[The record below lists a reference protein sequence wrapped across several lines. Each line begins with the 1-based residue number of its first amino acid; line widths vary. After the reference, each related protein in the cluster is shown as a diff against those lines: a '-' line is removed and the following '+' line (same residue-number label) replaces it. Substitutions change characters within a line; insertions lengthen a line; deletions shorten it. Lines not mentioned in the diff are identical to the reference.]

1 MNNHKSPPKLSSNGS
16 RNIHNYL
23 MVDEARHEKNGSSKI
38 AIYPTELI
46 TKTSELPT
54 ELTDNSVNIEE
65 VFTVDDRL
73 SETAETLDTL
83 ATAETLENPAAKK
96 FSLFKIMLWALPLLA
111 IALGIGVFASR
122 RLSDPVAVP
131 EAALVTIPAGASNG
145 NAAPLPVRVVPAK
158 SGAIQ
163 EWVHSDG
170 SLSAVRGKHLRFEVP
185 GTITYI
191 KKVDGR
197 DLREGDY
204 VYEGELL
211 AQIDDRKLQADL
223 VQSNAGIWQAQEQ
236 QSVAMANLAQT
247 KANLGQAQAT
257 VEQLQANVTQAKAK
271 LGQVRAGLAQAE
283 ARKQQAIANVREAKA
298 NLEARMADRDLA
310 AVELRRRQE
319 LYDEGVISASDRDV
333 YQNKLDN
340 AKSAVN
346 AAQSR
351 IQAVEEEVAAAE
363 SNIQATKQ
371 DIAAAESQVRAAESQ
386 VRAAESQVEAVQGSI
401 AAAAA
406 QVDATSAGIE
416 SARAQSNRANV
427 TLEDTEIRAPFD
439 GMVAFLNIR
448 EGDYWSPQ
456 QLSSQTAQNVV
467 ETVPI
472 ILIDPNEFEVQI
484 ELPAFDGTQVSP
496 GQTAFVVLDE
506 DLNSAYRDS
515 LNNETL
521 ISVASAEGEVF
532 SVSPS
537 VTPGGRAVNVKVRI
551 NQINPE
557 KRDRLRSGARVSAWI
572 AVKEAANT
580 TVVPTSTLVYRDQQ
594 PFVFVVQEKDGK
606 QFVEQRPVTIGIK
619 GISQQEIL
627 EGIKPGDR
635 LVTDGKNLLVNHAPV
650 DVIN

>member
-16 RNIHNYL
+16 SKNIHNYL
-23 MVDEARHEKNGSSKI
+23 MVDEARHERNGSGKI
-38 AIYPTELI
+38 ATYPTELI
-46 TKTSELPT
+46 TKSSEFPT
-54 ELTDNSVNIEE
+54 DLTDDPVNIEE
-65 VFTVDDRL
+65 TFTVDDRPFEV
-73 SETAETLDTL
+73 SEK
-83 ATAETLENPAAKK
+83 PAAKK
-96 FSLFKIMLWALPLLA
+96 FSVFKIMLWALPLLA

-122 RLSDPVAVP
+122 RISDPVAVP
-131 EAALVTIPAGASNG
+131 EPTPVTIPAGASNG
-145 NAAPLPVRVVPAK
+145 NGSPLPVRVVQAK

-170 SLSAVRGKHLRFEVP
+170 SVSAVRGKHLRFEVP

-223 VQSNAGIWQAQEQ
+223 VQSNAAIWQAQEQ

-257 VEQLQANVTQAKAK
+257 VEQLQANVAQAKAK

-283 ARKQQAIANVREAKA
+283 ARKQASIANVREAKA

-310 AVELRRRQE
+310 EVELRRRQE

-346 AAQSR
+346 ATQSR
-351 IQAVEEEVAAAE
+351 IQAAEEEVTAAE
-363 SNIQATKQ
+363 SNIQATEQ

-551 NQINPE
+551 NRINPE
-557 KRDRLRSGARVSAWI
+557 KRDRGALRMQSRLRNGARVSAWI

-580 TVVPTSTLVYRDQQ
+580 TVIPANVIVYRDQK

-635 LVTDGKNLLVNHAPV
+635 LVTDGKNLLVNNAPV
-650 DVIN
+650 DVVD

>member
-1 MNNHKSPPKLSSNGS
+1 MNNHKSPSKLSSNS
-16 RNIHNYL
+16 YKNIHDYL
-23 MVDEARHEKNGSSKI
+23 IVDAEKHEINGSGKV
-38 AIYPTELI
+38 AISPTDLI
-46 TKTSELPT
+46 TKSSELPAD
-54 ELTDNSVNIEE
+54 LASDLVNINIEE
-65 VFTVDDRL
+65 IYPVDDRP
-73 SETAETLDTL
+73 SEVSEI
-83 ATAETLENPAAKK
+83 PAAKK
-96 FSLFKIMLWALPLLA
+96 SSLFKIMLWTLPILA

-131 EAALVTIPAGASNG
+131 EPTPVVTSEAR
-145 NAAPLPVRVVPAK
+145 LPVRVVKAK

-163 EWVHSDG
+163 EWVHGDG
-170 SLSAVRGKHLRFEVP
+170 YLSAVRGKHLRFEVP

-223 VQSNAGIWQAQEQ
+223 VQSNAAIWQAQEQ
-236 QSVAMANLAQT
+236 QSVAVANLAQT

-257 VEQLQANVTQAKAK
+257 VEQLQANVAQTKAK
-271 LGQVRAGLAQAE
+271 LGQVRAGMAQAE

-310 AVELRRRQE
+310 EVELRRRQE

-333 YQNKLDN
+333 YQNRLDN

-351 IQAVEEEVAAAE
+351 IQAAEEEVAAAE
-363 SNIQATKQ
+363 SNIQATEQ
-371 DIAAAESQVRAAESQ
+371 DIVAAQSQVQAAESQ

-401 AAAAA
+401 AAALA

-456 QLSSQTAQNVV
+456 QLSSQTAQKVV

-472 ILIDPNEFEVQI
+472 ILIDPSEFEVQI

-515 LNNETL
+515 LNNDTL
-521 ISVASAEGEVF
+521 ISVASAQGEVF

-551 NQINPE
+551 NRINPE
-557 KRDRLRSGARVSAWI
+557 KRDRGALRMQSRLRNGARVSVWI

-580 TVVPTSTLVYRDQQ
+580 TVIPANVIVYRDRQ

-606 QFVEQRPVTIGIK
+606 QFVEQRPITIGIK

-635 LVTDGKNLLVNHAPV
+635 LVSDGKNLLVNNASV

>member
-1 MNNHKSPPKLSSNGS
+1 MNKHKSPPKLSSSGS

-23 MVDEARHEKNGSSKI
+23 IVDEARHENSGSGKV

-46 TKTSELPT
+46 SEPSELT
-54 ELTDNSVNIEE
+54 TDLTDNSVNIED
-65 VFTVDDRL
+65 VFAVDDRR
-73 SETAETLDTL
+73 SEVSEI
-83 ATAETLENPAAKK
+83 PAAKK
-96 FSLFKIMLWALPLLA
+96 SSLFKIMLWALPLLA

-122 RLSDPVAVP
+122 RLSDPVVVP
-131 EAALVTIPAGASNG
+131 EPTPVVTSEAR
-145 NAAPLPVRVVPAK
+145 LPVRVVPAK

-170 SLSAVRGKHLRFEVP
+170 SVSAVRGKHLRFEVP
-185 GTITYI
+185 GTVTYI

-223 VQSNAGIWQAQEQ
+223 LQSNAGIWQAQEQ
-236 QSVAMANLAQT
+236 QKVAIASLAQA

-257 VEQLQANVTQAKAK
+257 VEQLQANVAQAKAK

-283 ARKQQAIANVREAKA
+283 ARKQASIANVREAKA
-298 NLEARMADRDLA
+298 SLEARIADRDLA

-319 LYDEGVISASDRDV
+319 LYDQGVISASERDV

-351 IQAVEEEVAAAE
+351 VQAAEEEVAAAE
-363 SNIQATKQ
+363 SNIQAMKQ
-371 DIAAAESQVRAAESQ
+371 DIAAAESQVQAAESQ

-401 AAAAA
+401 AAALA

-416 SARAQSNRANV
+416 LARAQSNRANV

-439 GMVAFLNIR
+439 GVVAFLNIR

-472 ILIDPNEFEVQI
+472 ILIDPSEFEVQI
-484 ELPAFDGTQVSP
+484 ELPAFEGTQVSP
-496 GQTAFVVLDE
+496 GQTALVVFDE
-506 DLNSAYRDS
+506 DLNSAYQDS
-515 LNNETL
+515 LNHETL
-521 ISVASAEGEVF
+521 IDVASAEGEVF

-551 NQINPE
+551 NRVNPE
-557 KRDRLRSGARVSAWI
+557 KRDRGALRMPSRLRNGARVSVWI

-627 EGIKPGDR
+627 EGVQPGDR

>member
-16 RNIHNYL
+16 SKNIHNYL
-23 MVDEARHEKNGSSKI
+23 MVDEARHERNGSGKI
-38 AIYPTELI
+38 ATYPTELI
-46 TKTSELPT
+46 TKSSEFPT
-54 ELTDNSVNIEE
+54 DLTDDPVNIEE
-65 VFTVDDRL
+65 TFTVDDRPFEV
-73 SETAETLDTL
+73 SEK
-83 ATAETLENPAAKK
+83 PAAKK
-96 FSLFKIMLWALPLLA
+96 FSVFKIMLWALPLLA

-122 RLSDPVAVP
+122 RISDPVAVSEP
-131 EAALVTIPAGASNG
+131 TPVTIPAGASNG
-145 NAAPLPVRVVPAK
+145 NGSPLPVRVVQAK

-170 SLSAVRGKHLRFEVP
+170 SVSAVRGKHLRFEVP

-223 VQSNAGIWQAQEQ
+223 VQSNAAIWQAQEQ

-257 VEQLQANVTQAKAK
+257 VEQLQANVAQAKAK

-283 ARKQQAIANVREAKA
+283 ARKQASIANVREAKA

-310 AVELRRRQE
+310 EVELRRRQE

-346 AAQSR
+346 ATQSR
-351 IQAVEEEVAAAE
+351 IQAAEEEVAAAE
-363 SNIQATKQ
+363 SNIQATEQ

-551 NQINPE
+551 NRINPE
-557 KRDRLRSGARVSAWI
+557 KRDRGALRMQSRLRNGARVSAWI

-580 TVVPTSTLVYRDQQ
+580 TVIPANVIVYRDQK

-635 LVTDGKNLLVNHAPV
+635 LVTDGKNLLVNNAPV
-650 DVIN
+650 DVVD